1 VPDSI
6 QEHRRLFDGL
16 SIRRKLVLVTMLT
29 TSITVLLASLG
40 SVIPELA
47 SLRGDIAG
55 ALIAA
60 ADMIGANT
68 TAALEF
74 DDVRGAEE
82 TLHGL
87 RTRPAILGARIY
99 GKDGRA
105 FASYRRAGAASQALP
120 PQAPASGYVFAAG
133 LLSVSR
139 PIVLNGDRIGSI
151 YLLSSLTNVDTR
163 TMRYVLITIFAFLTS
178 VGVAFLVSSR
188 LVRIVSAPILLL
200 TQTTRQIS
208 SNKNYAIRVKKQ
220 SADEVGALIDAFNE
234 MLGEI
239 QKRDIQLEGHGK
251 RLEDEVLQRTG
262 DLLALNSELRG
273 AKDKAEAGAR
283 LKSEFLAN
291 MSHEIRT
298 PMNGILG
305 MTELALET
313 DLTAEQRDCLLT
325 VRASTDSLLAVI
337 NDILDFSKIEA
348 GKLEVDPVE
357 FDLQLSTA
365 ETMKALALRAHE
377 KRLELLCRMS
387 DDLPPMV
394 VGDALRIRQVLMNL
408 VGNAIKFTPTGEV
421 LVDVTASG
429 IGVESCEL
437 RFAVRDTGIGIS
449 PDARQAIF
457 EPFRQADGSMTRKY
471 GGTGLGL
478 AISARLVHLM
488 GGEILAESEVGK
500 GSTFSFTVPVGISHG
515 TMAAAASAMPSA
527 TFNGKHAL
535 IVDDNLTNRRIV
547 DTLLRNSSMETA
559 TASGGPEALAMMREA
574 VLAGHPYDLVIL
586 DAQMPGMDGF
596 EVARRMQADPAL
608 ARHAIMMLSSTDLQ
622 LDATRCRSFGIT
634 VFLTKPILAED
645 LRAAIGRV
653 LSVAPSVRLERRS
666 VFEQKASAVLRVL
679 VAEDNLVNQKLT
691 VTLLQKR
698 GHSVVVANNGLEA
711 LQALERAEFD
721 LILMDVQMPQMS
733 GLEATAEIRRIERV
747 TGGHIPIIALT
758 AHAIKGDI
766 DKCIEAGMDDYLSKP
781 IHIKDLLKKIDA
793 VGQTSRSAAVSRPA
807 HPWVVV
813 S

>member
-1 VPDSI
+1 MPDSM
-6 QEHRRLFDGL
+6 QQPRRRLDGL

-29 TSITVLLASLG
+29 TSVTVLLACLG

-55 ALIAA
+55 GLIAA

-74 DDVRGAEE
+74 DDVQGGEE
-82 TLHGL
+82 TLHAL
-87 RTRPAILGARIY
+87 RTRPSILAACIY
-99 GKDGRA
+99 RRDGRVL
-105 FASYRRAGAASQALP
+105 ASYRRPDAAGRALP
-120 PQAPASGYVFAAG
+120 LRVPPIGYAFAAG
-133 LLSVSR
+133 VLSVSR

-151 YLLSSLTNVDTR
+151 YILSSLTDVDTR
-163 TMRYVLITIFAFLTS
+163 TRRYVMITIFAFLAS
-178 VGVAFLVSSR
+178 VGGAFLLSSR

-200 TQTTRQIS
+200 TQTTKEIS
-208 SNKNYAIRVKKQ
+208 SNKNYSIRVKKQ
-220 SADEVGALIDAFNE
+220 SADEVGLLIDAFNE

-239 QKRDIQLEGHGK
+239 QQRDIQLEGHGK
-251 RLEDEVLQRTG
+251 RLEDEVLQRTS
-262 DLLALNSELRG
+262 DLLALNAELRA

-348 GKLEVDPVE
+348 GKMEVDPVE
-357 FDLQLSTA
+357 FDLPLSIA

-377 KRLELLCRMS
+377 KGLELLCRMG
-387 DDLPPMV
+387 DDLPRV
-394 VGDALRIRQVLMNL
+394 VIGDALRIRQVLLNL
-408 VGNAIKFTPTGEV
+408 VGNAIKFTHTGEV
-421 LVDVTASG
+421 LVDVTAGAFGGESG
-429 IGVESCEL
+429 EL
-437 RFAVRDTGIGIS
+437 KFAVRDTGIGI
-449 PDARQAIF
+449 PPEARQAIF

-478 AISARLVHLM
+478 AISVRLVHLM
-488 GGEILAESEVGK
+488 GGEIRIESEAGK
-500 GSTFSFTVPVGISHG
+500 GSVFSFTVPVKTSR
-515 TMAAAASAMPSA
+515 TPLAAVPARPTAMLS
-527 TFNGKHAL
+527 GKHAL
-535 IVDDNLTNRRIV
+535 IVDDNPTNRHIM
-547 DTLLRNSSMETA
+547 DNLLRNSGMETA
-559 TASGGPEALAMMREA
+559 TASGGTEALAMLREA
-574 VLAGHPYDLVIL
+574 VAARRPYDLVIL

-596 EVARRMQADPAL
+596 EVARRMQADPEL

-622 LDATRCRSFGIT
+622 LDATKCRRFGIT
-634 VFLTKPILAED
+634 VFLTKPILAEE
-645 LRAAIGRV
+645 LRTAIGRV
-653 LSVAPSVRLERRS
+653 LNVSPRVRPERRS
-666 VFEQKASAVLRVL
+666 LFDEKAPTVLRVL
-679 VAEDNLVNQKLT
+679 VAEDNPVNQKLT

-698 GHSVVVANNGLEA
+698 GHSVVLANNGLQA
-711 LQALERAEFD
+711 LQAIERAEFD

-733 GLEATAEIRRIERV
+733 GLEATAEIRRIEKV

-781 IHIKDLLKKIDA
+781 IHIKDLLAKIDQHSTQKWGRRPGLQPA
-793 VGQTSRSAAVSRPA
+793 PWPARSA
-807 HPWVVV
+807 
-813 S
+813 